1 MGNGRKPWLNDENI
15 KRPERDEKI
24 NKYRRNKTKVNQEL
38 ACSAAPI
45 ESIDPGTSFSFL
57 QTNIDLPILS
67 HSPNQC
73 DSTCSTA
80 TLSSQLS
87 ATSAE
92 ESDDESNVLEFN
104 DQFDIIEDRYTEK
117 NNDAE
122 YRSLLLAIT
131 TMYFAANLTRDSTE
145 LLTTLIQLIT
155 KCKMPKSFKTIV
167 NHLIE
172 HEFPIEKKF

>member
-1 MGNGRKPWLNDENI
+1 LTENTLPNDQSGFDNNVSINLFISNLNRSD
-15 KRPERDEKI
+15 
-24 NKYRRNKTKVNQEL
+24 
-38 ACSAAPI
+38 
-45 ESIDPGTSFSFL
+45 FL

-104 DQFDIIEDRYTEK
+104 DQFDIIEDQYTEK

-172 HEFPIEKKF
+172 HEFPIEKKFYCFKCDKYFDKTRKETQCCGER